1 MRIKSKLLVIYIP
14 ILLIG
19 MALTG
24 YWAYLTAYDSVR
36 EREYQ
41 LLTQTLTLNVLEIID
56 ERRELLIQS
65 GLENVPVFR
74 DAYQK
79 EVFEELESLQQ
90 TTDRHFAISD
100 KSTDTIIF
108 STAKSNIVLNVENA
122 NRATIA
128 NRRVAFGESSVNG
141 TDVLFA
147 CSEFDPWSW
156 KVTVLQPAE
165 PLQSSLFTIAWLTF
179 LVTLFAVVFVSLL
192 MGKVTQVFVVSPI
205 EKIKSAASR
214 IAVDHKKVSIDLE
227 QNDELGSLARD
238 VEAMSGEIEQYVAQA
253 QQANRAKTDFL
264 AVMSHEIRTPLNG
277 IQGLATL
284 LLDTQLS
291 DKQHQYASD
300 LKSSASI
307 LATVINDVLDLSKIE
322 SGMSEID
329 VTEFDL
335 DSMLNDL
342 ITLLGTNA
350 SANSTRLVYK
360 SKNLESVAVTSDITK
375 LRQIII
381 NLVSNAIK
389 FTHKGTVSISAKL
402 KQSSTETMSDNRL
415 VIAVKDTGIG
425 IEAERL
431 EHIFDKFTQSDSSIT
446 RKYGGTGL
454 GLAIAKQL
462 AQILGGDIKVVSKVG
477 EGSCFTVTANVQ
489 SRLMSDS
496 SIESSSARKAH
507 GASLPSGLKVLLAE
521 DNAINAVVAQAL
533 LEQLNCD
540 VEHVDNGLKAAARVE
555 EGGIDVVFMDVH
567 MPVMDGIEATK
578 RIRKLE
584 GDLSQTPVI
593 GLTAE
598 AFKER
603 HVSFKQAGMDDIV
616 TKPVTVEALQESL
629 LKLALSQEVTD
640 NS

>member
-1 MRIKSKLLVIYIP
+1 MRIKSKLLIIYIP

-41 LLTQTLTLNVLEIID
+41 LLTQTLSLNVLEIID
-56 ERRELLIQS
+56 ERRDLLIES

-79 EVFEELESLQQ
+79 EVFEELKSLHQ
-90 TTDRHFAISD
+90 TTDRHFAITD
-100 KSTDTIIF
+100 KSTETVIF
-108 STAKSNIVLNVENA
+108 STMTRPLVLDVENA
-122 NRATIA
+122 NKATIA
-128 NRRVAFGESSVNG
+128 NRSVAFGESNVNDA
-141 TDVLFA
+141 DVLFA
-147 CSEFDPWSW
+147 CAEFTPWNW
-156 KVTVLQPAE
+156 KVTILQPADS
-165 PLQSSLFTIAWLTF
+165 LQSSLSTIASLTS
-179 LVTLFAVVFVSLL
+179 LVTLFAVVIVSLL

-214 IAVDHKKVSIDLE
+214 IALDHKKVNIDLQ

-284 LLDTQLS
+284 LLDTPLTE
-291 DKQHQYASD
+291 KQHQYASD

-329 VTEFDL
+329 VTEFAL
-335 DSMLNDL
+335 DNMLRDL

-350 SANSTRLVYK
+350 SANNTRLVYT
-360 SKNLESVAVTSDITK
+360 SKNMDSVAVTSDITK

-402 KQSSTETMSDNRL
+402 KKPSTEEVCENRL
-415 VIAVKDTGIG
+415 VVAVKDTGIG
-425 IEAERL
+425 IEPDRL

-446 RKYGGTGL
+446 REYGGTGL
-454 GLAIAKQL
+454 GLAIARQL
-462 AQILGGDIKVVSKVG
+462 AQLLGGDIKVVSKVG

-489 SRLMSDS
+489 SRLKV
-496 SIESSSARKAH
+496 ESSTHLDEGRDVQGTSVPA
-507 GASLPSGLKVLLAE
+507 GLKVLLAE

-533 LEQLNCD
+533 LEQLQCD

-578 RIRKLE
+578 RIRKLD
-584 GDLSQTPVI
+584 GTLGQIPVI

-603 HVSFKQAGMDDIV
+603 HIAFKEAGMDDIV
-616 TKPVTVEALQESL
+616 TKPVTIEALQESL
-629 LKLALSQEVTD
+629 LKLAIGQEVTD

>member
-1 MRIKSKLLVIYIP
+1 MIYIP

-19 MALTG
+19 MAVTG

-41 LLTQTLTLNVLEIID
+41 LLTQTLTLNVMEIIN
-56 ERRELLIQS
+56 ERRELLIES

-79 EVFEELESLQQ
+79 EVFEELKSLQQ
-90 TTDRHFAISD
+90 ATNRHFAISD
-100 KSTDTIIF
+100 KSTETLVF
-108 STAKSNIVLNVENA
+108 STMKAPVLLNVEGA
-122 NRATIA
+122 STATIA
-128 NRRVAFGESSVNG
+128 NRTVAFGESNVNDI
-141 TDVLFA
+141 DVLFA
-147 CSEFDPWSW
+147 CSEFNPWNW

-165 PLQSSLFTIAWLTF
+165 PLQSSLFTIAWLTV
-179 LVTLFAVVFVSLL
+179 LVTLFAVVTVSLL
-192 MGKVTQVFVVSPI
+192 MGRVTQILVVSPI

-214 IAVDHKKVSIDLE
+214 IAVDHKKVTIDLQ
-227 QNDELGSLARD
+227 QNDELGGLARD

-277 IQGLATL
+277 IQGLAAL
-284 LLDTQLS
+284 LLETPLS

-322 SGMSEID
+322 SGMSEVD

-335 DSMLNDL
+335 NVMLNEL

-350 SANSTRLVYK
+350 SSNNTRLVYT
-360 SKNLESVAVTSDITK
+360 SKNLESVVVTSDITK

-389 FTHKGTVSISAKL
+389 FTHKGTVRITAKL
-402 KQSSTETMSDNRL
+402 KQPSTETVGANRL
-415 VIAVKDTGIG
+415 VIAVKDSGIG
-425 IEAERL
+425 IEPDRL

-446 RKYGGTGL
+446 REYGGTGL
-454 GLAIAKQL
+454 GLTIARQL
-462 AQILGGDIKVVSKVG
+462 AQLLGGDIKVVSKVG

-489 SRLMSDS
+489 SRLKV
-496 SIESSSARKAH
+496 ESSTDSVLVKKARD
-507 GASLPSGLKVLLAE
+507 ASLPSGLKVLLAE

-533 LEQLNCD
+533 LEQLNCI

-555 EGGIDVVFMDVH
+555 EGGIDVVFMDIH

-578 RIRKLE
+578 RIRKLN
-584 GDLSQTPVI
+584 GDSGQTPVI

-603 HVSFKQAGMDDIV
+603 HIVFKQAGMDDIV

-629 LKLALSQEVTD
+629 VKLALKQEVTD
-640 NS
+640 NK

>member
-1 MRIKSKLLVIYIP
+1 MRIKTKLLMIYIP

-19 MALTG
+19 MAVTG

-41 LLTQTLTLNVLEIID
+41 LLTQTLTLNVLEIIN
-56 ERRELLIQS
+56 ERRELLIES

-79 EVFEELESLQQ
+79 EVFEELKSLQQ
-90 TTDRHFAISD
+90 ATNRHFAISD
-100 KSTDTIIF
+100 KSTETLVF
-108 STAKSNIVLNVENA
+108 STMNAPVLLNVEGA
-122 NRATIA
+122 SIATIA
-128 NRRVAFGESSVNG
+128 NRTVAFGESNVNDI
-141 TDVLFA
+141 DVLFA
-147 CSEFDPWSW
+147 CSEFNPWNW

-179 LVTLFAVVFVSLL
+179 LVTLFAVVIVSLL
-192 MGKVTQVFVVSPI
+192 MGRVTQILVVSPI

-214 IAVDHKKVSIDLE
+214 IAVDHKKVTIDLQ
-227 QNDELGSLARD
+227 QNDELGGLARD

-284 LLDTQLS
+284 LLDTPLS

-322 SGMSEID
+322 SGMSEVD

-335 DSMLNDL
+335 NVMLKEL
-342 ITLLGTNA
+342 VTLLGTNA
-350 SANSTRLVYK
+350 SSNNTRLVYT
-360 SKNLESVAVTSDITK
+360 SKNLESVVVTSDITK

-402 KQSSTETMSDNRL
+402 KKPSTETVSENRL
-415 VIAVKDTGIG
+415 VIAVKDSGIG
-425 IEAERL
+425 IEPDRL
-431 EHIFDKFTQSDSSIT
+431 EHIFYKFTQSDSSIT
-446 RKYGGTGL
+446 REYGGTGL
-454 GLAIAKQL
+454 GLTIARQL
-462 AQILGGDIKVVSKVG
+462 AQLLGGDIKVASKVG
-477 EGSCFTVTANVQ
+477 EGSCFTVTAIVQ
-489 SRLMSDS
+489 SRLNV
-496 SIESSSARKAH
+496 ESSVSSCLVKKARD
-507 GASLPSGLKVLLAE
+507 GGLPAGLKVLLAE

-533 LEQLNCD
+533 LEQLNCV

-555 EGGIDVVFMDVH
+555 DGGIDVVFMDVH

-578 RIRKLE
+578 RIRKLN
-584 GDLSQTPVI
+584 GDLGQTPVI

-603 HVSFKQAGMDDIV
+603 HIVFKAAGMDDIV

-629 LKLALSQEVTD
+629 VKLALEQEVAD
-640 NS
+640 NK

>member
-90 TTDRHFAISD
+90 TTDRHFAISN

-603 HVSFKQAGMDDIV
+603 HVSFKLAGMDDIV

>member
-1 MRIKSKLLVIYIP
+1 MRIKSKLLIIYIP

-41 LLTQTLTLNVLEIID
+41 LLTQTLSLNVLEIID
-56 ERRELLIQS
+56 ERRDLLIES

-79 EVFEELESLQQ
+79 EVFEELKSLHQ
-90 TTDRHFAISD
+90 TTDRHFAITD
-100 KSTDTIIF
+100 KSTETVIF
-108 STAKSNIVLNVENA
+108 STMTRPLVLDVENA
-122 NRATIA
+122 NKATIA
-128 NRRVAFGESSVNG
+128 NRSVAFGESNVNDA
-141 TDVLFA
+141 DVLFA
-147 CSEFDPWSW
+147 CAEFAPWNW
-156 KVTVLQPAE
+156 KVTILQPADS
-165 PLQSSLFTIAWLTF
+165 LQSSLSTIASLTS
-179 LVTLFAVVFVSLL
+179 LVTLFAVVIVSLL

-214 IAVDHKKVSIDLE
+214 IALDHKKVNIDLQ
-227 QNDELGSLARD
+227 QNDELGRLARD

-284 LLDTQLS
+284 LLDTPLTE
-291 DKQHQYASD
+291 KQHQYASD

-329 VTEFDL
+329 VTEFAL
-335 DSMLNDL
+335 DNMLRDL

-350 SANSTRLVYK
+350 SANNTRLVYT
-360 SKNLESVAVTSDITK
+360 SKNMDSVAVTSDITK

-402 KQSSTETMSDNRL
+402 KKPSTEEVCENRL
-415 VIAVKDTGIG
+415 VVAVKDTGIG
-425 IEAERL
+425 IEPDRL

-446 RKYGGTGL
+446 REYGGTGL
-454 GLAIAKQL
+454 GLAIARQL
-462 AQILGGDIKVVSKVG
+462 AQLLGGGIKVVSKVG

-489 SRLMSDS
+489 SRLKV
-496 SIESSSARKAH
+496 ESSTHLDEGRDVQ
-507 GASLPSGLKVLLAE
+507 GASVPAGLKVLLAE

-533 LEQLNCD
+533 LEQLQCD
-540 VEHVDNGLKAAARVE
+540 VEHVDNGLKATARVE

-578 RIRKLE
+578 RIRKLD
-584 GDLSQTPVI
+584 GTLGQIPVI

-603 HVSFKQAGMDDIV
+603 HIAFKEAGMDDIV
-616 TKPVTVEALQESL
+616 TKPVTIEALQESL
-629 LKLALSQEVTD
+629 LKLAIGQEVTD

>member
-1 MRIKSKLLVIYIP
+1 MIYIP

-19 MALTG
+19 MAVTG

-41 LLTQTLTLNVLEIID
+41 LLTQTLTLNVMEIIN
-56 ERRELLIQS
+56 ERRELLIES

-79 EVFEELESLQQ
+79 EVFEELKSLQQ
-90 TTDRHFAISD
+90 ATNRHFAISD
-100 KSTDTIIF
+100 RSTETLVF
-108 STAKSNIVLNVENA
+108 STMKAPVLLNVEGA
-122 NRATIA
+122 STATIA
-128 NRRVAFGESSVNG
+128 NRTVAFGESNVNDM
-141 TDVLFA
+141 DVLFA
-147 CSEFDPWSW
+147 CSEFSPWNW

-165 PLQSSLFTIAWLTF
+165 PLQSSLFIIAWLTV
-179 LVTLFAVVFVSLL
+179 LVTLFAVVTVSLL
-192 MGKVTQVFVVSPI
+192 MGRVTQILVVSPI

-214 IAVDHKKVSIDLE
+214 IAVDHKKVTIDLQ
-227 QNDELGSLARD
+227 QNDELGGLARD

-277 IQGLATL
+277 IQGLAAL
-284 LLDTQLS
+284 LLETPLS
-291 DKQHQYASD
+291 EKQHQYASD

-322 SGMSEID
+322 SGMSEVD

-335 DSMLNDL
+335 NVMLNEL

-350 SANSTRLVYK
+350 SSNNTRLVYT

-389 FTHKGTVSISAKL
+389 FTHKGTVRITAKL
-402 KQSSTETMSDNRL
+402 KQPSTETVGENRL
-415 VIAVKDTGIG
+415 VIAVKDSGIG
-425 IEAERL
+425 IEPDRL

-446 RKYGGTGL
+446 REYGGTGL
-454 GLAIAKQL
+454 GLAIARQL
-462 AQILGGDIKVVSKVG
+462 AQLLGGDIKVVSKVG

-489 SRLMSDS
+489 SRLKV
-496 SIESSSARKAH
+496 ESSTDSVLVKKARD
-507 GASLPSGLKVLLAE
+507 ASVPSGLKVLLAE

-533 LEQLNCD
+533 LERLNCI

-578 RIRKLE
+578 RIRKLN
-584 GDLSQTPVI
+584 GDLGQTPVI

-603 HVSFKQAGMDDIV
+603 HIVFKQAGMDDIV

-629 LKLALSQEVTD
+629 VKLALKQDVTD
-640 NS
+640 NK

>member
-19 MALTG
+19 MALAG

-56 ERRELLIQS
+56 ERHKLLIES

-79 EVFEELESLQQ
+79 EVFEELKSLQQ
-90 TTDRHFAISD
+90 ATNRHFAISE
-100 KSTDTIIF
+100 KSTDTVIF
-108 STAKSNIVLNVENA
+108 STAESTVELNVEDA
-122 NRATIA
+122 SRTIIA
-128 NRRVAFGESSVNG
+128 NREVAFGESNVNDS
-141 TDVLFA
+141 DVLFA
-147 CSEFDPWSW
+147 CAEFAPWNW
-156 KVTVLQPAE
+156 KVTVLQSADS
-165 PLQSSLFTIAWLTF
+165 LQSSLSTIATLTS
-179 LVTLFAVVFVSLL
+179 LVTLFTVVIVSLL
-192 MGKVTQVFVVSPI
+192 IGRVTQIFVVSPI

-214 IAVDHKKVSIDLE
+214 IAVDHKKVSIDLQ
-227 QNDELGSLARD
+227 QNDELGTLARD

-284 LLDTQLS
+284 LLDTPLS

-389 FTHKGTVSISAKL
+389 FTHKGTVSVSAKL
-402 KQSSTETMSDNRL
+402 KQPSTETMSDNRL

-425 IEAERL
+425 IDSERL

-489 SRLMSDS
+489 SRLKSETLTDS
-496 SIESSSARKAH
+496 TSARQAH
-507 GASLPSGLKVLLAE
+507 GASLPKGLKILLAE

-555 EGGIDVVFMDVH
+555 EGGIDVVFMDIH

-578 RIRKLE
+578 RIRKLDGE
-584 GDLSQTPVI
+584 LGEIPVI

-603 HVSFKQAGMDDIV
+603 HLTFKQAGMDHIV

-629 LKLALSQEVTD
+629 SKLALSQEVTD

>member
-19 MALTG
+19 MALAG

-56 ERRELLIQS
+56 ERHKLLIES

-79 EVFEELESLQQ
+79 EVFEELKSLQHA
-90 TTDRHFAISD
+90 TNRHFAISEQ
-100 KSTDTIIF
+100 STDTVIF
-108 STAKSNIVLNVENA
+108 STAESTVELNVEDASRTIIA
-122 NRATIA
+122 NRA
-128 NRRVAFGESSVNG
+128 VAFGESNVNDS
-141 TDVLFA
+141 DVLFA
-147 CSEFDPWSW
+147 CAEFEPWNW
-156 KVTVLQPAE
+156 KVTVLQSADS
-165 PLQSSLFTIAWLTF
+165 LQSSLSTIATLTS
-179 LVTLFAVVFVSLL
+179 LVTLFTVVIVSLL
-192 MGKVTQVFVVSPI
+192 IGRVTQIFVVSPI

-214 IAVDHKKVSIDLE
+214 IAVDHKKVSIDLQ
-227 QNDELGSLARD
+227 QNDELGTLARD

-284 LLDTQLS
+284 LLDTPLS

-389 FTHKGTVSISAKL
+389 FTHKGTVSVSAKL
-402 KQSSTETMSDNRL
+402 KQPSTETMSDNRL

-425 IEAERL
+425 IDSERL

-489 SRLMSDS
+489 SRLKSEILINS
-496 SIESSSARKAH
+496 TSARQAH
-507 GASLPSGLKVLLAE
+507 GASLPKGLKILLAE

-555 EGGIDVVFMDVH
+555 EGGIDVVFMDIH

-578 RIRKLE
+578 RIRKLDGE
-584 GDLSQTPVI
+584 LGEIPVI

-603 HVSFKQAGMDDIV
+603 HLTFKQAGMDDIV

-629 LKLALSQEVTD
+629 SKLALSQEVTD

>member
-1 MRIKSKLLVIYIP
+1 
-14 ILLIG
+14 
-19 MALTG
+19 MAVTG

-41 LLTQTLTLNVLEIID
+41 LLTQTLTLNVMEIIN
-56 ERRELLIQS
+56 ERRELLIES

-79 EVFEELESLQQ
+79 EVFEELKSLQQ
-90 TTDRHFAISD
+90 ATNRHFAISD
-100 KSTDTIIF
+100 RSTETLVF
-108 STAKSNIVLNVENA
+108 STMKAPVLLNVEGA
-122 NRATIA
+122 STATIA
-128 NRRVAFGESSVNG
+128 NRTVAFGESNVNDK
-141 TDVLFA
+141 DVLFA
-147 CSEFDPWSW
+147 CSEFNPWNW

-165 PLQSSLFTIAWLTF
+165 PLQSSLFTIAWLTV
-179 LVTLFAVVFVSLL
+179 LVTLFAVVTVSLL
-192 MGKVTQVFVVSPI
+192 MGRVTQILVVSPI

-214 IAVDHKKVSIDLE
+214 IAVDHKKVTIDLQ
-227 QNDELGSLARD
+227 QNDELGGLARD

-277 IQGLATL
+277 IQGLAAL
-284 LLDTQLS
+284 LLETPLS

-322 SGMSEID
+322 SGMSEVD

-335 DSMLNDL
+335 NVMLNEL

-350 SANSTRLVYK
+350 SSNNTRLVYT

-389 FTHKGTVSISAKL
+389 FTHKGTVRITAKL
-402 KQSSTETMSDNRL
+402 KQPSTETVGANRL
-415 VIAVKDTGIG
+415 VIAVKDSGIG
-425 IEAERL
+425 IEPDRL

-446 RKYGGTGL
+446 REYGGTGL
-454 GLAIAKQL
+454 GLTIARQL
-462 AQILGGDIKVVSKVG
+462 AQLLGGDIKVVSKVG

-489 SRLMSDS
+489 SRLKV
-496 SIESSSARKAH
+496 ESSTDSVLVKKARD
-507 GASLPSGLKVLLAE
+507 ASLPSGLKVLLAE

-533 LEQLNCD
+533 LEQLNCI

-578 RIRKLE
+578 RIRKLN
-584 GDLSQTPVI
+584 GDLGQTPVI

-603 HVSFKQAGMDDIV
+603 HIVFKQAGMDDIV

-629 LKLALSQEVTD
+629 VKLALKQDVTD
-640 NS
+640 NK

>member
-1 MRIKSKLLVIYIP
+1 MRIKSKLLIIYIP

-41 LLTQTLTLNVLEIID
+41 LLTQTLSLNVLEIID
-56 ERRELLIQS
+56 ERRDLLIES

-79 EVFEELESLQQ
+79 EVFEELKSLHQ
-90 TTDRHFAISD
+90 TTDRHFAITD
-100 KSTDTIIF
+100 KSTETVIF
-108 STAKSNIVLNVENA
+108 STMTRPLVLDVENA
-122 NRATIA
+122 NKATIA
-128 NRRVAFGESSVNG
+128 NRSVAFGESNVNDA
-141 TDVLFA
+141 DVLFA
-147 CSEFDPWSW
+147 CAEFAPWNW
-156 KVTVLQPAE
+156 KVTILQPADS
-165 PLQSSLFTIAWLTF
+165 LQSSLSTIASLTS
-179 LVTLFAVVFVSLL
+179 LVTLFAVVIVSLL

-214 IAVDHKKVSIDLE
+214 IALDHKKVNIDLQ
-227 QNDELGSLARD
+227 QNDELGRLARD

-284 LLDTQLS
+284 LLDTPLTE
-291 DKQHQYASD
+291 KQHQYASD

-329 VTEFDL
+329 VTEFAL
-335 DSMLNDL
+335 DNMLRDL

-350 SANSTRLVYK
+350 SANNTRLVYT
-360 SKNLESVAVTSDITK
+360 SKNMDSVAVTSDITK

-402 KQSSTETMSDNRL
+402 KKPSTEEVCENRL
-415 VIAVKDTGIG
+415 VVAVKDTGIG
-425 IEAERL
+425 IEPDRL

-446 RKYGGTGL
+446 REYGGTGL
-454 GLAIAKQL
+454 GLAIARQL
-462 AQILGGDIKVVSKVG
+462 AQLLGGDIKVVSKVG

-489 SRLMSDS
+489 SRLKV
-496 SIESSSARKAH
+496 ESSTHLDEGRDVQ
-507 GASLPSGLKVLLAE
+507 GASVPAGLKVLLAE

-533 LEQLNCD
+533 LEQLQCD

-578 RIRKLE
+578 RIRKLD
-584 GDLSQTPVI
+584 GTLGQIPVI

-603 HVSFKQAGMDDIV
+603 HIAFKEAGMDDIV
-616 TKPVTVEALQESL
+616 TKPVTIEALQESL
-629 LKLALSQEVTD
+629 LKLAIGQEVTD

>member
-1 MRIKSKLLVIYIP
+1 MIYIP

-19 MALTG
+19 MAVTG

-41 LLTQTLTLNVLEIID
+41 LLTQTLTLNVMEIIN
-56 ERRELLIQS
+56 ERRELLIES

-79 EVFEELESLQQ
+79 EVFEELKSLQQ
-90 TTDRHFAISD
+90 ATNRHFAISD
-100 KSTDTIIF
+100 RSTETLVF
-108 STAKSNIVLNVENA
+108 STMKAPVLLNVEGA
-122 NRATIA
+122 STATIA
-128 NRRVAFGESSVNG
+128 NRTVAFGESNVNDM
-141 TDVLFA
+141 DVLFA
-147 CSEFDPWSW
+147 CSEFSPWNW

-165 PLQSSLFTIAWLTF
+165 PLQSSLFIIAWLTV
-179 LVTLFAVVFVSLL
+179 LVTLFAVVTVSLL
-192 MGKVTQVFVVSPI
+192 MGRVTQILVVSPI

-214 IAVDHKKVSIDLE
+214 IAVDHKKVTIDLQ
-227 QNDELGSLARD
+227 QNDELGGLARD

-277 IQGLATL
+277 IQGLAAL
-284 LLDTQLS
+284 LLETPLS
-291 DKQHQYASD
+291 EKQHQYASD

-322 SGMSEID
+322 SGMSEVD

-335 DSMLNDL
+335 NVMLNEL

-350 SANSTRLVYK
+350 SSNNTRLVYT

-389 FTHKGTVSISAKL
+389 FTHKGTVRITAKL
-402 KQSSTETMSDNRL
+402 KQPSTETVGENRL
-415 VIAVKDTGIG
+415 VIAVKDSGIG
-425 IEAERL
+425 IEPDRL

-446 RKYGGTGL
+446 REYGGTGL
-454 GLAIAKQL
+454 GLAIARQL
-462 AQILGGDIKVVSKVG
+462 AQLLGGDIKVVSKVG

-489 SRLMSDS
+489 SRLKV
-496 SIESSSARKAH
+496 ESSTDSVLVKKARD
-507 GASLPSGLKVLLAE
+507 ASLPSGLKVLLAE

-533 LEQLNCD
+533 LERLNCI

-578 RIRKLE
+578 RIRKLN
-584 GDLSQTPVI
+584 GDLGQTPVI

-603 HVSFKQAGMDDIV
+603 HIVFKQAGMDDIV

-629 LKLALSQEVTD
+629 VKLALKQDVTD
-640 NS
+640 NK

>member
-1 MRIKSKLLVIYIP
+1 MIYIP

-19 MALTG
+19 MAVTG

-41 LLTQTLTLNVLEIID
+41 LLTQTLTLNVMEIIN
-56 ERRELLIQS
+56 ERRELLIES

-79 EVFEELESLQQ
+79 EVFEELKSLQQ
-90 TTDRHFAISD
+90 ATNRHFAISD
-100 KSTDTIIF
+100 RSTETLVF
-108 STAKSNIVLNVENA
+108 STMKAPVLLNVEGA
-122 NRATIA
+122 STATIA
-128 NRRVAFGESSVNG
+128 NRTVAFGESNVNDM
-141 TDVLFA
+141 DVLFA
-147 CSEFDPWSW
+147 CSEFSPWNW

-165 PLQSSLFTIAWLTF
+165 PLQSSLFTIAWLTV
-179 LVTLFAVVFVSLL
+179 LVTLLAVVTVSLL
-192 MGKVTQVFVVSPI
+192 MGRVTQILVVSPI

-214 IAVDHKKVSIDLE
+214 IAVDHKKVTIDLQ
-227 QNDELGSLARD
+227 QNDELGGLARD

-277 IQGLATL
+277 IQGLAAL
-284 LLDTQLS
+284 LLETPLS
-291 DKQHQYASD
+291 EKQHQYASD

-322 SGMSEID
+322 SGMSEVD

-335 DSMLNDL
+335 NVMLNEL

-350 SANSTRLVYK
+350 SSNNTCLVYT

-389 FTHKGTVSISAKL
+389 FTHKGTVRITAKL
-402 KQSSTETMSDNRL
+402 KQPSTETVGENRL
-415 VIAVKDTGIG
+415 VIAVKDSGIG
-425 IEAERL
+425 IEPDRL

-446 RKYGGTGL
+446 REYGGTGL
-454 GLAIAKQL
+454 GLAIARQL
-462 AQILGGDIKVVSKVG
+462 AQLLGGDIKVVSKVG

-489 SRLMSDS
+489 SRLKV
-496 SIESSSARKAH
+496 ESSTDSVLVKKARD
-507 GASLPSGLKVLLAE
+507 ASLPSGLKVLLAE

-533 LEQLNCD
+533 LERLNCI

-578 RIRKLE
+578 RIRKLN
-584 GDLSQTPVI
+584 GDLGQTPVI

-603 HVSFKQAGMDDIV
+603 HIVFKQAGMDDIV

-629 LKLALSQEVTD
+629 VKLALKQDVTD
-640 NS
+640 NK

>member
-1 MRIKSKLLVIYIP
+1 MIYIP

-19 MALTG
+19 MAVTG

-41 LLTQTLTLNVLEIID
+41 LLTQTLTLNVMEIIN
-56 ERRELLIQS
+56 ERRELLIES

-79 EVFEELESLQQ
+79 EVFEELKSLQQ
-90 TTDRHFAISD
+90 ATNRHFAISD
-100 KSTDTIIF
+100 RSTETLVF
-108 STAKSNIVLNVENA
+108 STMKAPVLLNVEGA
-122 NRATIA
+122 STATIA
-128 NRRVAFGESSVNG
+128 NRTVAFGESNVNDK
-141 TDVLFA
+141 DVLFA
-147 CSEFDPWSW
+147 CSEFNPWNW

-165 PLQSSLFTIAWLTF
+165 PLQSSLFTIAWLTV
-179 LVTLFAVVFVSLL
+179 LVTLFAVVTVSLL
-192 MGKVTQVFVVSPI
+192 MGRVTQILVVSPI

-214 IAVDHKKVSIDLE
+214 IAVDHKKVTIDLQ
-227 QNDELGSLARD
+227 QNDELGGLARD

-277 IQGLATL
+277 IQGLAAL
-284 LLDTQLS
+284 LLETPLS

-322 SGMSEID
+322 SGMSEVD

-335 DSMLNDL
+335 NVMLNEL

-350 SANSTRLVYK
+350 SSNNTRLVYT

-389 FTHKGTVSISAKL
+389 FTHKGTVRITAKL
-402 KQSSTETMSDNRL
+402 KQPSTETVGANRL
-415 VIAVKDTGIG
+415 VIAVKDSGIG
-425 IEAERL
+425 IEPDRL

-446 RKYGGTGL
+446 REYGGTGL
-454 GLAIAKQL
+454 GLTIARQL
-462 AQILGGDIKVVSKVG
+462 AQLLGGDIKVVSKVG

-489 SRLMSDS
+489 SRLKV
-496 SIESSSARKAH
+496 ESSTDSVLVKKARD
-507 GASLPSGLKVLLAE
+507 ASFPSGLKVLLAE

-533 LEQLNCD
+533 LEQLNCI

-578 RIRKLE
+578 RIRKLN
-584 GDLSQTPVI
+584 GDLGQTPVI

-603 HVSFKQAGMDDIV
+603 HIVFKQAGMDDIV

-629 LKLALSQEVTD
+629 VKLALKQDVTD
-640 NS
+640 NK

>member
-1 MRIKSKLLVIYIP
+1 MRIKSKLLIIYIP

-41 LLTQTLTLNVLEIID
+41 LLTQTLSLNVLEIID
-56 ERRELLIQS
+56 ERRDLLIES

-79 EVFEELESLQQ
+79 EVFEELKSLHQ
-90 TTDRHFAISD
+90 TTDRHFAITD
-100 KSTDTIIF
+100 KSTETVIF
-108 STAKSNIVLNVENA
+108 STMTRPLVLDVENA
-122 NRATIA
+122 NKATIA
-128 NRRVAFGESSVNG
+128 NRSVAFGESNVNDA
-141 TDVLFA
+141 DVLFA
-147 CSEFDPWSW
+147 CAEFAPWNW
-156 KVTVLQPAE
+156 KVTILQPADS
-165 PLQSSLFTIAWLTF
+165 LQSSLSTIASLTS
-179 LVTLFAVVFVSLL
+179 LVTLFAVVIVSLL

-214 IAVDHKKVSIDLE
+214 IALDHKKVNIDLQ
-227 QNDELGSLARD
+227 QNDELGRLARD

-284 LLDTQLS
+284 LLDTPLTE
-291 DKQHQYASD
+291 KQHQYASD

-329 VTEFDL
+329 VTEFAL
-335 DSMLNDL
+335 DNMLRDL

-350 SANSTRLVYK
+350 SANNTRLVYT
-360 SKNLESVAVTSDITK
+360 SKNMDSVAVTSDITK

-402 KQSSTETMSDNRL
+402 KKPSTEEVCENRL
-415 VIAVKDTGIG
+415 VVAVKDTGIG
-425 IEAERL
+425 IEPDRL

-446 RKYGGTGL
+446 REYGGTGL
-454 GLAIAKQL
+454 GLAIARQL
-462 AQILGGDIKVVSKVG
+462 AQLLGGGIKGVSKVG

-489 SRLMSDS
+489 SRLKV
-496 SIESSSARKAH
+496 ESSTHLDEGRDVQ
-507 GASLPSGLKVLLAE
+507 GASVPAGLKVLLAE

-533 LEQLNCD
+533 LEQLQCD
-540 VEHVDNGLKAAARVE
+540 VEHVDNGLKATARVE

-578 RIRKLE
+578 RIRKLD
-584 GDLSQTPVI
+584 GTLGQIPVI

-603 HVSFKQAGMDDIV
+603 HIAFKEAGMDDIV
-616 TKPVTVEALQESL
+616 TKPVTIEALQESL
-629 LKLALSQEVTD
+629 LKLAIGQEVTD

>member
-100 KSTDTIIF
+100 KSTDTVIF

-141 TDVLFA
+141 ADVLFA
-147 CSEFDPWSW
+147 CSEFNPWNW

-179 LVTLFAVVFVSLL
+179 LVTLFAVVIVSLL

-402 KQSSTETMSDNRL
+402 KQPSTETMSDNRL

-477 EGSCFTVTANVQ
+477 EGSCFTVTAEVQ
-489 SRLMSDS
+489 SRLISDS
-496 SIESSSARKAH
+496 SPESSSARQAL
-507 GASLPSGLKVLLAE
+507 STNLPTGLKVLLAE

-533 LEQLNCD
+533 LEQLNCN

-578 RIRKLE
+578 RIRKLK

>member
-1 MRIKSKLLVIYIP
+1 MRIKSKLLIIYIP

-41 LLTQTLTLNVLEIID
+41 LLTQTLSLNVLEIID
-56 ERRELLIQS
+56 ERRDLLIES

-79 EVFEELESLQQ
+79 EVFEELKSLHQ
-90 TTDRHFAISD
+90 TTDRHFAITD
-100 KSTDTIIF
+100 KSTETVIF
-108 STAKSNIVLNVENA
+108 STMTRPLVLDVENA
-122 NRATIA
+122 NKATIA
-128 NRRVAFGESSVNG
+128 NRSVAFGESNVNDA
-141 TDVLFA
+141 DVLFA
-147 CSEFDPWSW
+147 CAEFAPWNW
-156 KVTVLQPAE
+156 KVTILQPADS
-165 PLQSSLFTIAWLTF
+165 LQSSLSTIASLTF
-179 LVTLFAVVFVSLL
+179 LVTLFAVVIVSLL

-214 IAVDHKKVSIDLE
+214 IALDHKKVNIDLQ
-227 QNDELGSLARD
+227 QNDELGRLARD

-284 LLDTQLS
+284 LLDTPLTE
-291 DKQHQYASD
+291 KQHQYASD

-329 VTEFDL
+329 VTEFAL
-335 DSMLNDL
+335 DNMLRDL

-350 SANSTRLVYK
+350 SANNTRLIYT
-360 SKNLESVAVTSDITK
+360 SKNMDSVAVTSDITK

-402 KQSSTETMSDNRL
+402 KKPSTEEVCENRL
-415 VIAVKDTGIG
+415 VVAVKDTGIG
-425 IEAERL
+425 IEPDRL

-446 RKYGGTGL
+446 REYGGTGL
-454 GLAIAKQL
+454 GLAIARQL
-462 AQILGGDIKVVSKVG
+462 TQLLGGDIKVVSKVG

-489 SRLMSDS
+489 SRLKV
-496 SIESSSARKAH
+496 ESSMHLDEGRDVQ
-507 GASLPSGLKVLLAE
+507 GASVPAGLKVLLAE

-533 LEQLNCD
+533 LEQLQCD
-540 VEHVDNGLKAAARVE
+540 VEHVDNGLKATARVE

-578 RIRKLE
+578 RIRKLD
-584 GDLSQTPVI
+584 GTLGQIPVI

-603 HVSFKQAGMDDIV
+603 HIAFKEAGMDDIV
-616 TKPVTVEALQESL
+616 TKPVTIEALQESL
-629 LKLALSQEVTD
+629 LKLAIGQEVTD

>member
-1 MRIKSKLLVIYIP
+1 MRIKSKLLIIYIP

-41 LLTQTLTLNVLEIID
+41 LLTQTLSLNVLEIID
-56 ERRELLIQS
+56 ERRDLLIES

-79 EVFEELESLQQ
+79 EVFEELKSLHQ
-90 TTDRHFAISD
+90 TTDRHFAITD
-100 KSTDTIIF
+100 KSTETVIF
-108 STAKSNIVLNVENA
+108 STMTRPLVLDVENA
-122 NRATIA
+122 NKATIA
-128 NRRVAFGESSVNG
+128 NRSVAFGESNVNDA
-141 TDVLFA
+141 DVLFA
-147 CSEFDPWSW
+147 CAEFAPWNW
-156 KVTVLQPAE
+156 KVTILQPADS
-165 PLQSSLFTIAWLTF
+165 LQSSLSTIASLTS
-179 LVTLFAVVFVSLL
+179 LVTLFAVVIVSLL

-214 IAVDHKKVSIDLE
+214 IALDHKKVNIDLQ
-227 QNDELGSLARD
+227 QNDELGRLARD

-284 LLDTQLS
+284 LLDTPLTE
-291 DKQHQYASD
+291 KQHQYASD

-329 VTEFDL
+329 VTEFAL
-335 DSMLNDL
+335 DNMLRDL

-350 SANSTRLVYK
+350 SANNTRLVYT
-360 SKNLESVAVTSDITK
+360 SKNMDSVAVTSDITK

-402 KQSSTETMSDNRL
+402 KKPSTEEVCENRL
-415 VIAVKDTGIG
+415 VVAVKDTGIG
-425 IEAERL
+425 IEPDRL

-446 RKYGGTGL
+446 REYGGTGL
-454 GLAIAKQL
+454 GLAIARQL
-462 AQILGGDIKVVSKVG
+462 AQLLGGDIKVVSKVG

-489 SRLMSDS
+489 SRLKV
-496 SIESSSARKAH
+496 ESSTHLDEGRDVQ
-507 GASLPSGLKVLLAE
+507 GASVLAGLKVLLAE

-533 LEQLNCD
+533 LEQLQCD
-540 VEHVDNGLKAAARVE
+540 VEHVDNGLKATARVE

-578 RIRKLE
+578 RIRKLD
-584 GDLSQTPVI
+584 GTLGQIPVI

-603 HVSFKQAGMDDIV
+603 HIAFKEAGMDDIV
-616 TKPVTVEALQESL
+616 TKPVTIEALQESL
-629 LKLALSQEVTD
+629 LKLAIGQEVTD

>member
-1 MRIKSKLLVIYIP
+1 MRIKSKLLAIYIP

-19 MALTG
+19 MTLTG

-56 ERRELLIQS
+56 ERHKLLIES

-74 DAYQK
+74 KAYQE
-79 EVFEELESLQQ
+79 EVFEELKSLQQ
-90 TTDRHFAISD
+90 ATERHFAISER
-100 KSTDTIIF
+100 STNTVIF
-108 STAKSNIVLNVENA
+108 STAENAFELNVKNA
-122 NRATIA
+122 NKTIIA
-128 NRRVAFGESSVNG
+128 NRRVAFGESNVND

-147 CSEFDPWSW
+147 CSEFTPWNW
-156 KVTVLQPAE
+156 KVTALQPAE
-165 PLQSSLFTIAWLTF
+165 PLQSSLFTIAWLTS
-179 LVTLFAVVFVSLL
+179 LVTLFAVIIVSLL

-205 EKIKSAASR
+205 EKIKTAASR
-214 IAVDHKKVSIDLE
+214 IAIEHKKVSIDL
-227 QNDELGSLARD
+227 QQTDELGSLARD
-238 VEAMSGEIEQYVAQA
+238 VEVMSGEIEQFVAQA

-284 LLDTQLS
+284 LLDTPLS
-291 DKQHQYASD
+291 DKQHRYASD

-322 SGMSEID
+322 SGMTEVD

-335 DSMLNDL
+335 DAMLADL

-350 SANSTRLVYK
+350 SANSTRLIYK
-360 SKNLESVAVTSDITK
+360 SKNMKSVAVTSDITK

-402 KQSSTETMSDNRL
+402 KQPSTEAIGDNRL

-425 IEAERL
+425 IEPERI

-454 GLAIAKQL
+454 GLSIAKQL
-462 AQILGGDIKVVSKVG
+462 AQLLGGDIKVVSKVG
-477 EGSCFTVTANVQ
+477 EGSCFTVTADVQ
-489 SRLMSDS
+489 SRCMVEWSANSDP
-496 SIESSSARKAH
+496 ARQAER
-507 GASLPSGLKVLLAE
+507 ASLPEGIKVLLAE
-521 DNAINAVVAQAL
+521 DNAINAIVAQAL
-533 LEQLNCD
+533 LEQLKCD

-578 RIRKLE
+578 RIRKLKGE
-584 GDLSQTPVI
+584 LSNIPVI

-603 HVSFKQAGMDDIV
+603 HISFKQAGMDDIV

-629 LKLALSQEVTD
+629 LKLARDQKVSN

>member
-1 MRIKSKLLVIYIP
+1 MRIKTKLLMIYIP

-19 MALTG
+19 MTVTG

-41 LLTQTLTLNVLEIID
+41 LLTQTLTLNVLEIIN
-56 ERRELLIQS
+56 ERRELLIES

-79 EVFEELESLQQ
+79 EVFEELKSLQQ
-90 TTDRHFAISD
+90 ATNRHFAIVD
-100 KSTDTIIF
+100 KSTESIVF
-108 STAKSNIVLNVENA
+108 STMKVPVVLNTQDA
-122 NRATIA
+122 SSAMIA
-128 NRRVAFGESSVNG
+128 SRTVAFGESNVNDQ
-141 TDVLFA
+141 DVLFA
-147 CSEFDPWSW
+147 CAEFNPWNW

-179 LVTLFAVVFVSLL
+179 LVTLLAVVIVSLL
-192 MGKVTQVFVVSPI
+192 MGRVTQILVVSPI

-214 IAVDHKKVSIDLE
+214 IALDHKKVTIDLQ
-227 QNDELGSLARD
+227 QNDELGALARD
-238 VEAMSGEIEQYVAQA
+238 VEAMSGEIEQYVDEA

-277 IQGLATL
+277 IQGLAAL
-284 LLDTQLS
+284 LLNTPLS
-291 DKQHQYASD
+291 DKQKQYASD

-322 SGMSEID
+322 SGMSEVD

-335 DSMLNDL
+335 DVMLNEL
-342 ITLLGTNA
+342 VTLLGTNA
-350 SANSTRLVYK
+350 SSNNTRLVYK
-360 SKNLESVAVTSDITK
+360 SKNLESVVVISDITK

-402 KQSSTETMSDNRL
+402 KESSTENVCENRL
-415 VIAVKDTGIG
+415 VIAVKDSGIG
-425 IEAERL
+425 IEPDRL
-431 EHIFDKFTQSDSSIT
+431 VHIFDKFTQSDSSIT
-446 RKYGGTGL
+446 REYGGTGL

-462 AQILGGDIKVVSKVG
+462 AQLLGGDINVVSKVG

-489 SRLMSDS
+489 SRLKVETSNDLAS
-496 SIESSSARKAH
+496 VRDANSAK
-507 GASLPSGLKVLLAE
+507 LPAGLKVLLAE

-533 LEQLNCD
+533 LEQLDCV

-578 RIRKLE
+578 RIRKLS
-584 GDLSQTPVI
+584 GTLGHTPVI

-603 HVSFKQAGMDDIV
+603 HTVFKAAGMNDIV
-616 TKPVTVEALQESL
+616 TKPVTVDALQESL
-629 LKLALSQEVTD
+629 LKLAIGQEVTD
-640 NS
+640 NK

>member
-1 MRIKSKLLVIYIP
+1 MRIKSKLLIIYIP

-41 LLTQTLTLNVLEIID
+41 LLTQTLSLNVLEIID
-56 ERRELLIQS
+56 ERRDLLIES

-79 EVFEELESLQQ
+79 EVFEELKSLHQ
-90 TTDRHFAISD
+90 TTDRHFAITD
-100 KSTDTIIF
+100 KSTETVIF
-108 STAKSNIVLNVENA
+108 STMTRPLVLDVENA
-122 NRATIA
+122 NKATIA
-128 NRRVAFGESSVNG
+128 NRSVAFGESNVNDA
-141 TDVLFA
+141 DVLFA
-147 CSEFDPWSW
+147 CAEFAPWNW
-156 KVTVLQPAE
+156 KVTILQPADS
-165 PLQSSLFTIAWLTF
+165 LQSSLSTIASLTS
-179 LVTLFAVVFVSLL
+179 LVTLFAVVIVSLL

-214 IAVDHKKVSIDLE
+214 IALDHKKVNIDLQ

-284 LLDTQLS
+284 LLDTPLTE
-291 DKQHQYASD
+291 KQHQYASD

-329 VTEFDL
+329 VTEFAL
-335 DSMLNDL
+335 DNMLRDL

-350 SANSTRLVYK
+350 SANNTRLVYT
-360 SKNLESVAVTSDITK
+360 SKNMDSVAVTSDITK

-402 KQSSTETMSDNRL
+402 KKPSTEEVCENRL
-415 VIAVKDTGIG
+415 VVAVKDTGIG
-425 IEAERL
+425 IEPDRL

-446 RKYGGTGL
+446 REYGGTGL
-454 GLAIAKQL
+454 GLAIARQL
-462 AQILGGDIKVVSKVG
+462 AQLLGGDIKVVSKVG

-489 SRLMSDS
+489 SRLKV
-496 SIESSSARKAH
+496 ESSTHLDEGRDVQ
-507 GASLPSGLKVLLAE
+507 GASVPEGLKVLLAE

-533 LEQLNCD
+533 LEQLQCD

-578 RIRKLE
+578 RIRKLD
-584 GDLSQTPVI
+584 GTLGQIPVI

-603 HVSFKQAGMDDIV
+603 HIAFKEAGMDDIV
-616 TKPVTVEALQESL
+616 TKPVTIEALQESL
-629 LKLALSQEVTD
+629 LKLAIGQEVTD

>member
-41 LLTQTLTLNVLEIID
+41 LLTQTLTLNVLEIIA

-100 KSTDTIIF
+100 KSTNTVIF

-141 TDVLFA
+141 ADVLFA
-147 CSEFDPWSW
+147 CSEFNPWNW

-179 LVTLFAVVFVSLL
+179 LVTLFAVVIVSLL

-402 KQSSTETMSDNRL
+402 KQPSTETMSDNRL

-477 EGSCFTVTANVQ
+477 EGSCFTVTAEVQ
-489 SRLMSDS
+489 SRLISDS
-496 SIESSSARKAH
+496 SPESSSARQAL
-507 GASLPSGLKVLLAE
+507 STNLPTGLKVLLAE

-533 LEQLNCD
+533 LEQLNCN

-578 RIRKLE
+578 RIRKLK

-629 LKLALSQEVTD
+629 LKLALS
-640 NS
+640 

>member
-56 ERRELLIQS
+56 ERRELLIES

-74 DAYQK
+74 DAYQE
-79 EVFEELESLQQ
+79 EVFEELKSLQK

-100 KSTDTIIF
+100 SSSETVIF
-108 STAKSNIVLNVENA
+108 STMEQMVVPNVENA
-122 NRATIA
+122 TISTIA
-128 NRRVAFGESSVNG
+128 SRHVAFGESNVNDS
-141 TDVLFA
+141 DVLFA
-147 CSEFDPWSW
+147 CSEFSPWNW
-156 KVTVLQPAE
+156 KVTVLQPADD
-165 PLQSSLFTIAWLTF
+165 LQSSLSTIAWLTF
-179 LVTLFAVVFVSLL
+179 LVTLFAVAIVSLL
-192 MGKVTQVFVVSPI
+192 MGRVTQIFVVSPI

-214 IAVDHKKVSIDLE
+214 IAIEHKKVSIDLQ
-227 QNDELGSLARD
+227 QNDELGVLARD
-238 VEAMSGEIEQYVAQA
+238 VETMSGKIEQYVAQA

-284 LLDTQLS
+284 LLDTPLS
-291 DKQHQYASD
+291 EKQHRYASD

-307 LATVINDVLDLSKIE
+307 LAAVINDVLDLSKIE
-322 SGMSEID
+322 SGMSEVD

-350 SANSTRLVYK
+350 SANNTRLVYS
-360 SKNLESVAVTSDITK
+360 SKNMKSVAVTSDITK

-402 KQSSTETMSDNRL
+402 KQPSTTVISDNRL
-415 VIAVKDTGIG
+415 VVSVKDTGIG
-425 IEAERL
+425 IETDRL

-462 AQILGGDIKVVSKVG
+462 AQILDGDIKVVSMVG
-477 EGSCFTVTANVQ
+477 EGSCFTVTAKVQ
-489 SRLMSDS
+489 SRLKAELATDKG
-496 SIESSSARKAH
+496 SARYAQR
-507 GASLPSGLKVLLAE
+507 ASLPTGLKVLLAE

-533 LEQLNCD
+533 LEQLQCD

-555 EGGIDVVFMDVH
+555 EGGVDVVFMDVH

-584 GDLSQTPVI
+584 GELSQTPVI

-603 HVSFKQAGMDDIV
+603 HVSFKKAGMNDIV
-616 TKPVTVEALQESL
+616 TKPVTVEALLESL
-629 LKLALSQEVTD
+629 LKLALGEEVID

>member
-1 MRIKSKLLVIYIP
+1 
-14 ILLIG
+14 
-19 MALTG
+19 MAVTG

-41 LLTQTLTLNVLEIID
+41 LLTQTLTLNVLEIIN
-56 ERRELLIQS
+56 ERRELLIES

-79 EVFEELESLQQ
+79 EVFEELKSLQQ
-90 TTDRHFAISD
+90 ATNRHFAISD
-100 KSTDTIIF
+100 KSTETLVF
-108 STAKSNIVLNVENA
+108 STMNAPVLLNVEGA
-122 NRATIA
+122 SIATIA
-128 NRRVAFGESSVNG
+128 NRTVAFGESNVNDI
-141 TDVLFA
+141 DVLFA
-147 CSEFDPWSW
+147 CSEFNPWNW

-179 LVTLFAVVFVSLL
+179 LVTLFAVVIVSLL
-192 MGKVTQVFVVSPI
+192 MGRVTQILVVSPI

-214 IAVDHKKVSIDLE
+214 IAVDHKKVTIDLQ
-227 QNDELGSLARD
+227 QNDELGGLARD

-284 LLDTQLS
+284 LLDTPLS

-322 SGMSEID
+322 SGMSEVD

-335 DSMLNDL
+335 NVMLKEL
-342 ITLLGTNA
+342 VTLLGTNA
-350 SANSTRLVYK
+350 SSNNTRLVYT
-360 SKNLESVAVTSDITK
+360 SKNLESVVVTSDITK

-402 KQSSTETMSDNRL
+402 KKPSTETVSENRL
-415 VIAVKDTGIG
+415 VIAVKDSGIG
-425 IEAERL
+425 IEPDRL
-431 EHIFDKFTQSDSSIT
+431 EHIFYKFTQSDSSIT
-446 RKYGGTGL
+446 REYGGTGL
-454 GLAIAKQL
+454 GLTIARQL
-462 AQILGGDIKVVSKVG
+462 AQLLGGDIKVASKVG
-477 EGSCFTVTANVQ
+477 EGSCFTVTAIVQ
-489 SRLMSDS
+489 SRLNV
-496 SIESSSARKAH
+496 ESSVSSCLVKKARD
-507 GASLPSGLKVLLAE
+507 GGLPAGLKVLLAE

-533 LEQLNCD
+533 LEQLNCV

-555 EGGIDVVFMDVH
+555 DGGIDVVFMDVH

-578 RIRKLE
+578 RIRKLN
-584 GDLSQTPVI
+584 GDLGQTPVI

-603 HVSFKQAGMDDIV
+603 HVVFKASGMNDIV

-629 LKLALSQEVTD
+629 VKLALEQEVAD
-640 NS
+640 NK

>member
-1 MRIKSKLLVIYIP
+1 MIYIP

-19 MALTG
+19 MAVTG

-41 LLTQTLTLNVLEIID
+41 LLTQTLTLNVMEIIN
-56 ERRELLIQS
+56 ERRELLIES

-79 EVFEELESLQQ
+79 EVFEELKSLQQ
-90 TTDRHFAISD
+90 ATNRHFAISD
-100 KSTDTIIF
+100 RSTETLVF
-108 STAKSNIVLNVENA
+108 STMKAPVLLNVEGA
-122 NRATIA
+122 STATIA
-128 NRRVAFGESSVNG
+128 NRTVAFGESNVNDK
-141 TDVLFA
+141 DVLFA
-147 CSEFDPWSW
+147 CSEFNPWNW

-165 PLQSSLFTIAWLTF
+165 PLQSSLFTIAWLTV
-179 LVTLFAVVFVSLL
+179 LVTLFAVVTVSLL
-192 MGKVTQVFVVSPI
+192 MGRVTQILVVSPI

-214 IAVDHKKVSIDLE
+214 IAVDHKKVTIDLQ
-227 QNDELGSLARD
+227 QNDELGGLARD

-277 IQGLATL
+277 IQGLAAL
-284 LLDTQLS
+284 LLETPLS

-322 SGMSEID
+322 SGMSEVD

-335 DSMLNDL
+335 NVMLNEL

-350 SANSTRLVYK
+350 SSNNTRLVYT

-389 FTHKGTVSISAKL
+389 FTHKGTVRITAKL
-402 KQSSTETMSDNRL
+402 KQPSTETVGANRL
-415 VIAVKDTGIG
+415 VIAVKDSGIG
-425 IEAERL
+425 IEPDRL

-446 RKYGGTGL
+446 REYGGTGL
-454 GLAIAKQL
+454 GLTIARQL
-462 AQILGGDIKVVSKVG
+462 AQLLGGDIKVVSKVG

-489 SRLMSDS
+489 SRLKV
-496 SIESSSARKAH
+496 ESSTDSVLVKKARD
-507 GASLPSGLKVLLAE
+507 ASLPSGLKVLLAE

-533 LEQLNCD
+533 LEQLNCI

-578 RIRKLE
+578 RIRKLN
-584 GDLSQTPVI
+584 GDLGQTPVI

-603 HVSFKQAGMDDIV
+603 HIVFKQAGMDDIV

-629 LKLALSQEVTD
+629 VKLALKQDVTD
-640 NS
+640 NK